1 MGRGYTGGGGGGG
14 GRGESFNLHYA
25 VLFITTVA
33 YHVIG
38 SMEVTFIFFFGASS
52 CHRVLSLSLY

>member
-1 MGRGYTGGGGGGG
+1 MGRGYTGGGGEGGVLQ
-14 GRGESFNLHYA
+14 LHYA

-38 SMEVTFIFFFGASS
+38 RVIFVFFFGASS
-52 CHRVLSLSLY
+52 FHRVLSLSLY